1 MICSDTG
8 STEAIHVSRETV
20 ELAQELQSVLGVI
33 RTSGQGDGTITVKVS
48 GASSYTDI
56 QKQLTDAG
64 FSGEFGAEAV
74 EEGGDGIELEERGG
88 HVGHPAR
95 KRAA

>member
-8 STEAIHVSRETV
+8 STEAIHVSREAV

-48 GASSYTDI
+48 GGRI
-56 QKQLTDAG
+56 G
-64 FSGEFGAEAV
+64 FLDFTIRRFFGKS
-74 EEGGDGIELEERGG
+74 
-88 HVGHPAR
+88 
-95 KRAA
+95 KRHD